1 MLVAIALGLALV
13 LFLITRS
20 RSASRPAFDS
30 TPVLEAW
37 VRATLERELAKSV
50 LGISSSTREERK
62 KLAQTL
68 ADEPDPE
75 LVTRIEKLVR
85 SVDLE
90 YVKYA
95 HEPDIG
101 ATLKVR
107 FENGSTIA
115 RERRFSSAEVPAEV
129 VTELGHK
136 GTTRVF
142 RSWTF
147 SWQRVTTL

>member
-1 MLVAIALGLALV
+1 MLIGIAFALAV
-13 LFLITRS
+13 ILFFVTRS
-20 RSASRPAFDS
+20 RSESKPARDT

-50 LGISSSTREERK
+50 LGIASSTREERK

-95 HEPDIG
+95 HEPDVG

-107 FENGSTIA
+107 FENGSTVA
-115 RERRFSSAEVPAEV
+115 HERRFSSVEIPAEV

>member
-1 MLVAIALGLALV
+1 MLVAIALVLALV
-13 LFLITRS
+13 LFLVTRS
-20 RSASRPAFDS
+20 RSESKPARDS

-37 VRATLERELAKSV
+37 VRATLERELARSV
-50 LGISSSTREERK
+50 LGIASSTREERK
-62 KLAQTL
+62 KLTQTL

-75 LVTRIEKLVR
+75 LVTRIEKLVK
-85 SVDLE
+85 SVGLE

-101 ATLKVR
+101 TTLKVR
-107 FENGSTIA
+107 FENGSTVA
-115 RERRFSSAEVPAEV
+115 HERRFSSVEVPAEV
-129 VTELGHK
+129 VTELGQK